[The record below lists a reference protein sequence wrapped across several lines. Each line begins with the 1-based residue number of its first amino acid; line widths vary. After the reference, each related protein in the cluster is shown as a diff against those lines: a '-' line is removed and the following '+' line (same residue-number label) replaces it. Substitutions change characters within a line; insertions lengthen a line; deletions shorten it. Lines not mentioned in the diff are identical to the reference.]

1 MKQIEKINIELQLIQ
16 NGMRIISNLTNDF
29 HESESNS
36 EIVKKL
42 QNDTMDL
49 FNEFTLKIK
58 ELRND
63 IYANLDGLDV
73 LFDEDIEYIEACEKL
88 MEANEYNY

>member
-1 MKQIEKINIELQLIQ
+1 MRQIEKINIELQLIQ

-88 MEANEYNY
+88 MEANEYE

>member
-1 MKQIEKINIELQLIQ
+1 MKQIEKVNIELQLIQ

-29 HESESNS
+29 HEAESKS
-36 EIVKKL
+36 EIVQKL

-58 ELRND
+58 NLREE
-63 IYANLDGLDV
+63 IYDNLNGLDAV
-73 LFDEDIEYIEACEKL
+73 FEEDIEYVEACINL
-88 MEANEYNY
+88 MEASDFE

>member
-1 MKQIEKINIELQLIQ
+1 MRQIEKINIELQLIQ

-58 ELRND
+58 DLREE
-63 IYANLDGLDV
+63 IYDNLNGLDV
-73 LFDEDIEYIEACEKL
+73 VFEEDINYVEDCINL
-88 MEANEYNY
+88 MEANEYE